1 MSAKVVPEEAVAASG
16 LEITDFEKQAGPE
29 CAPPSRRQSHRVSFV
44 GAINGLRG
52 SKYTSNRSSQMII
65 EIVTGVSKAPD
76 DLVLMGLRPVAN
88 RDDEL
93 AQCKE
98 QVTSKSKWHN
108 ACVVLRKFWLYFLLE
123 NLYAVFPL
131 VLALVPVI
139 AGGALANELITSM
152 PSTAGKYDDF
162 KDLTKEHT
170 ASVMALSYLQ
180 AVVTPIGLYGMP
192 AALVCTLWSWKALL
206 KPVLLRLL
214 LPGFLVSLT
223 FGLVNVSLLYRG
235 TTVLEEYSLYFQ
247 ILILALF
254 LGPALVAAGKV
265 ARNPLFG
272 LLAVPALVM
281 CMGMVAGYNAFFTR
295 LLTAPNWIKALF
307 VSIINP
313 LLFEIV
319 VVWCRVLARSHRHNH
334 PLTGVMTVAVA
345 MTLKKMYGRYVA
357 ATITQTSYVTMCSVF
372 LGLMEYLSVISVPK
386 RDRFFYRRAGKIGRA
401 CFGLTDTVDPTAQMK
416 HERNTELRVH
426 SAVMETSL
434 EIVFTWTGVILVLM
448 YNVSADG
455 RSVDTSTVISNGAV
469 QHAIEMLVDLVII
482 LHLTVLQGEPYLK
495 YANSRFVGWPLATG
509 MLTFFASGYCVQA
522 TLPRLLCR
530 LPGLHESSWIYCDG
544 AFDAALLAYNATAAL
559 LPLT

>member
-1 MSAKVVPEEAVAASG
+1 MSAKVAPEVIAWAAGTRVVPPVGAPRASMARGRSMSFAGAIEG
-16 LEITDFEKQAGPE
+16 LRV
-29 CAPPSRRQSHRVSFV
+29 SRQSR
-44 GAINGLRG
+44 
-52 SKYTSNRSSQMII
+52 RSSQMLM
-65 EIVTGVSKAPD
+65 EIVSGISKAPD
-76 DLVLMGLRPVAN
+76 EKVLMGLQPDGQ
-88 RDDEL
+88 RDTKL
-93 AQCKE
+93 AACKE
-98 QVTSKSKWHN
+98 EVASKSKWQN
-108 ACVVLRKFWLYFLLE
+108 ACVVLRKFWMYFFLE
-123 NLYAVFPL
+123 NLYAVIPL
-131 VLALVPVI
+131 MMALVPVI
-139 AGGALANELITSM
+139 AGGALANELITAM
-152 PSTAGKYDDF
+152 PTTAGTYDDF
-162 KDLTKEHT
+162 TDLTAQHT
-170 ASVMALSYLQ
+170 AGVKSLAYLQ

-192 AALVCTLWSWKALL
+192 AALACTLWSWRTLL
-206 KPVLLRLL
+206 KPVLLKLL
-214 LPGFLVSLT
+214 LPGFLVSLA
-223 FGLVNVSLLYRG
+223 FGLLNVSLLYRG
-235 TTVLEEYSLYFQ
+235 TTVLEDYSLYFQ

-254 LGPALVAAGKV
+254 LAPALVAAGKV

-272 LLAVPALVM
+272 WLAVPALVM
-281 CMGMVAGYNAFFTR
+281 CMGMVAGYNAFFVS

-313 LLFEIV
+313 VLFEIIV
-319 VVWCRVLARSHRHNH
+319 IWCRVLARSHRHNH

-386 RDRFFYRRAGKIGRA
+386 RDRFFYKKAGKIGQA
-401 CFGLTDTVDPTAQMK
+401 CFGLADTVDPTTQLK

-448 YNVSADG
+448 YNVSASG
-455 RSVDTSTVISNGAV
+455 LAVDTSTVIANGAV
-469 QHAIEMLVDLVII
+469 QHGIEMLVDLLII

-495 YANSRFVGWPLATG
+495 YANSRFLGWPLATG

-522 TLPRLLCR
+522 TLPSLLCR
-530 LPGLHESSWIYCDG
+530 IPGQHESSWIYCDG

>member
-1 MSAKVVPEEAVAASG
+1 MSAKVVPEETVAATA
-16 LEITDFEKQAGPE
+16 LEITDLETIAGPE
-29 CAPPSRRQSHRVSFV
+29 CTPPARRQSHRPSIL
-44 GAINGLRG
+44 GAIHGLRG
-52 SKYTSNRSSQMII
+52 AKYTSNRSSLMIV
-65 EIVTGVSKAPD
+65 EIVTGMSKAPD
-76 DLVLMGLRPVAN
+76 DVVLMGLRPDAN

-93 AQCKE
+93 AECKE

-108 ACVVLRKFWLYFLLE
+108 ACIVLRKFWLYFLLE

-131 VLALVPVI
+131 VMALVPVI

-152 PSTAGKYDDF
+152 PMTAGKFNDF
-162 KDLTKEHT
+162 KDSTAEHT

-180 AVVTPIGLYGMP
+180 AAVTPIGLYGMP

-206 KPVLLRLL
+206 KPVLLKLL
-214 LPGFLVSLT
+214 LPGFLVSLA
-223 FGLVNVSLLYRG
+223 FGLLNVSLLYRG
-235 TTVLEEYSLYFQ
+235 TTVLEDYSLYFQ

-254 LGPALVAAGKV
+254 LAPALVAAGKV

-272 LLAVPALVM
+272 WLAVPALVM
-281 CMGMVAGYNAFFTR
+281 CMGMVAGYNAFFVS

-313 LLFEIV
+313 VLFEIIV
-319 VVWCRVLARSHRHNH
+319 IWCRVLARSHRHNH

-386 RDRFFYRRAGKIGRA
+386 RDRFFYKKAGKIGQA
-401 CFGLTDTVDPTAQMK
+401 CFGLADTVDPTTQLK

-448 YNVSADG
+448 YNVSASG
-455 RSVDTSTVISNGAV
+455 LAVDTSTVIANGAV
-469 QHAIEMLVDLVII
+469 QHGIEMLVDLLII

-495 YANSRFVGWPLATG
+495 YANSRFLGWPLATG

-522 TLPRLLCR
+522 TLPSLLCR
-530 LPGLHESSWIYCDG
+530 IPGQHESSWIYCDG